1 MVSEGRDTD
10 EEWDS
15 SWRQDVHGVLIICG
29 TERKVQNTRDI
40 ITMRSLGRSIA
51 VIGKP
56 IAGATLPK
64 KKDIHD
70 PEQ

>member
-15 SWRQDVHGVLIICG
+15 FWREEVDGVLLICG
-29 TERKVQNTRDI
+29 TEKKVQSTRDKI
-40 ITMRSLGRSIA
+40 IRSSLGSSIA
-51 VIGKP
+51 VVGKP
-56 IAGATLPK
+56 MAGATLPK